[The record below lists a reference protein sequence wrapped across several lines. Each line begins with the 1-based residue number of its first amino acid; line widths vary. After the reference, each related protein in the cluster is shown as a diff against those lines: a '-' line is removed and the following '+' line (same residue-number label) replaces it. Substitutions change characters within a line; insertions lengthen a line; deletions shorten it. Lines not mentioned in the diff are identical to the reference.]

1 MTKNDIFTFTAP
13 NGEEVTAVVLDII
26 SRSWKYAYT
35 DTLKYLCYAQ
45 NRLFTGSNDVTDITN
60 DALAENRKYKDS
72 VFKQDEIIVDFAI
85 LPDYD
90 TLMSAAYPRWEQNLE
105 EEIQGINDR

>member
-1 MTKNDIFTFTAP
+1 MKKNDIFTFTAS
-13 NGEEVTAVVLDII
+13 NGVKVTAVVLDVIR
-26 SRSWKYAYT
+26 RSWKYAHT

-60 DALAENRKYKDS
+60 DALAENRKYEDS
-72 VFKQDEIIVDFAI
+72 AFKQDEIIVDYAV

-90 TLMSAAYPRWEQNLE
+90 ELLARYYDIEVAQAETQSEM
-105 EEIQGINDR
+105 